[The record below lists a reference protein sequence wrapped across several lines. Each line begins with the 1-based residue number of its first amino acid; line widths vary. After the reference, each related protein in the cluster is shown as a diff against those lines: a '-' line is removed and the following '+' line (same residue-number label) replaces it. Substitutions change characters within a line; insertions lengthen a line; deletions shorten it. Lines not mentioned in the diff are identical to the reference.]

1 MEHLIAYAPS
11 LLRGAVLTLTVAL
24 CAMVLATLLGALG
37 AAAKIAGGKVLRG
50 LAQGYS
56 TVVRGVPELVL
67 MLLAFYGGQRLI
79 NSLAQAM
86 GYDRGFDVSPFAAGV
101 GVIGFVY
108 GAYMTETFRG
118 AWMAVPR
125 GQWEAAQAAGMSP
138 WLAVR
143 RIMAPQVMRHALPG
157 YANIWLV
164 LLKATAIVSII
175 GLQDMVGIADKAGK
189 SVRQPFT
196 FFLAVMVMFLILTSL
211 SGFVFKALERR
222 VNRGG
227 AA

>member
-1 MEHLIAYAPS
+1 MDHLIAYAPS
-11 LLRGAVLTLTVAL
+11 LLRGTLLTLTVAL
-24 CAMVLATLLGALG
+24 CSMVLATALGALG
-37 AAAKIAGGKVLRG
+37 AAAKIAGGRLARG
-50 LAQGYS
+50 VAQAYS

-86 GYDRGFDVSPFAAGV
+86 GYDRGLDVSPFAAGV

-118 AWMAVPR
+118 AWLAVPK
-125 GQWEAAQAAGMSP
+125 GQWEAAQASGMTP
-138 WLAVR
+138 GLALR

-164 LLKATAIVSII
+164 LIKATAIVSII
-175 GLQDMVGIADKAGK
+175 GLQDVVGIADKAGK
-189 SVRQPFT
+189 SLREPFT
-196 FFLAVMVMFLILTSL
+196 FFLAVMAVFLVLTSL
-211 SGFVFKALERR
+211 SGLLFKALERR

>member
-1 MEHLIAYAPS
+1 MEHLIAYGPA
-11 LLRGAVLTLTVAL
+11 LLRGTVLTVTVAV
-24 CAMVLATLLGALG
+24 CAMLLATLLGALG
-37 AAAKIAGGKVLRG
+37 AAAKIAGGGFARG
-50 LAQGYS
+50 LAGVYS

-79 NSLAQAM
+79 NSLALLT
-86 GYDRGFDVSPFAAGV
+86 GYERGPDISPFAAGV

-118 AWMAVPR
+118 AWLAVPK
-125 GQWEAAQAAGMSP
+125 GQWEAAQASGMSP
-138 WLAVR
+138 GLTLR

-164 LLKATAIVSII
+164 LIKATAIVSII
-175 GLQDMVGIADKAGK
+175 GLQDVVNIADKAGK
-189 SVRQPFT
+189 SLREPFT
-196 FFLAVMVMFLILTSL
+196 FFLAVMMIFLILTSL
-211 SGFVFKALERR
+211 SGLLFKLIEKR